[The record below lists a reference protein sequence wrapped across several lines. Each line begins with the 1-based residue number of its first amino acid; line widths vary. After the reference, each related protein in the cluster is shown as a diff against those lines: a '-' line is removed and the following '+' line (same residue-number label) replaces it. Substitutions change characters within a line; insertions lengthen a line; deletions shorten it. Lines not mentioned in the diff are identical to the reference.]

1 MYLKQIV
8 EAVGADVEVAVF
20 GDDLVDHLL
29 HGDFLDA
36 LAAVFVEDEEIVG
49 LGGEAVAAD
58 DGVVHDGEVRVAGHR
73 LGGPYN
79 LLLLEVEGGDVARL
93 VTGAVGV
100 AVGAVGDV
108 EDVALDDEVVEA
120 LRITHQRG
128 LGGELPVL
136 EVIGGVE
143 GLLGLVGDDH
153 LEGVAPVLAVGGD
166 EVAAGAVAETRGE
179 LSHGE
184 LDALLATDEVVVEEP
199 VVIVG
204 DSVLLAGELFE
215 LDLLAALVE
224 FQNMARKVGSGHCG
238 KLEALQVVGV
248 ESADGGQFVVGLEGL
263 VALGIGRLGSGGFLG
278 GVFLL
283 CAQGG
288 GEEEA

>member
-36 LAAVFVEDEEIVG
+36 LTAVFVDDKEVVG

-73 LGGPYN
+73 LGGPYY

-93 VTGAVGV
+93 VASAVGV

-108 EDVALDDEVVEA
+108 EDISLDDEVVEA
-120 LRITHQRG
+120 LGVTHQRG

-166 EVAAGAVAETRGE
+166 EVAASAVAEARGE

-184 LDALLATDEVVVEEP
+184 LDTLLAESETIVYHPLLV
-199 VVIVG
+199 VG
-204 DSVLLAGELFE
+204 DGVLLAGELLE
-215 LDLLAALVE
+215 LHLLTFLVE
-224 FQNMARKVGSGHCG
+224 FQHMTREVGSSHEG
-238 KLEALQVVGV
+238 ELQVLYVVGV
-248 ESADGGQFVVGLEGL
+248 EGADGRELIVGLEGF
-263 VALGIGRLGSGGFLG
+263 VALWIFLAL
-278 GVFLL
+278 FLST
-283 CAQGG
+283 QRG